1 MRSMRCEIA
10 ALTGLVFALSGCGAG
25 CGKKGGEQAA
35 GPVTPAALAAAPLAA
50 AGPALRDDPAPL
62 PEGIKRGDTCTL
74 PLWLS
79 SPAVGTAPTVVT
91 GDLAG
96 FAGDFQP
103 VEGSGA
109 SAWGGR
115 DAFYRIDLQAG
126 DSYRFA
132 LRAKSGSLGL
142 FGVRTCAS
150 PEQGLLFGE
159 TAGKAVFYTATED
172 GPIWLGVDAKG
183 DYTAAGSYELEVFRL
198 PSPGAEASGPEGA
211 GISGGSDL
219 CDKAPTLAPGKRM
232 LGNSRGATTQ
242 VTQPLKGSGLAWA
255 GPDHF
260 FTLAVKKGATYQ
272 LELDTLG
279 QFAGGLYLLADCGQV
294 AGSALAETSASSPL
308 VWTSDR
314 DGKVVVGVDS
324 SEQGAGGAYQLAV
337 LERPAK

>member
-10 ALTGLVFALSGCGAG
+10 VLSGLVFTLSGCGAG
-25 CGKKGGEQAA
+25 CGKKGSEPAA
-35 GPVTPAALAAAPLAA
+35 GAVTPAALAAAPLAA

-62 PEGIKRGDTCTL
+62 PEGIKRGDTCSL

-79 SPAVGTAPTVVT
+79 SPAVGTAPTVVA

-109 SAWGGR
+109 SSWGGR

-132 LRAKSGSLGL
+132 LRSKSGSLGL
-142 FGVRTCAS
+142 FGVLSCAT

-159 TAGKAVFYTATED
+159 TAGKAVFYTATAD

-198 PSPGAEASGPEGA
+198 SSPGASGPAGA
-211 GISGGSDL
+211 GIAGGSDR
-219 CDKAPTLAPGKRM
+219 CDKAPALVPGKRM

-242 VTQPLKGSGLAWA
+242 VTQPFKGSGLSWA

-294 AGSALAETSASSPL
+294 AGSALAETAASSPL

-314 DGKVVVGVDS
+314 DGTVVVGVDS
-324 SEQGAGGAYQLAV
+324 SGQGAGGAYQLAV

>member
-1 MRSMRCEIA
+1 MSTKGRSLVAM
-10 ALTGLVFALSGCGAG
+10 TGLLVLLVGCGKG
-25 CGKKGGEQAA
+25 CGKKAGEQSAA
-35 GPVTPAALAAAPLAA
+35 PVTPAALAAAPLAA

-79 SPAVGTAPTVVT
+79 TPALGTAPTVVS

-96 FAGDFQP
+96 FAGDFLP
-103 VEGSGA
+103 TEGSGA
-109 SAWGGR
+109 SVWGGR
-115 DAFYRIDLQAG
+115 DAFYRLDLQVG

-132 LRAKSGSLGL
+132 LRAKSGTLGL
-142 FGVRTCAS
+142 FGVRACAA

-183 DYTAAGSYELEVFRL
+183 DYTAAGSFELEVFRL
-198 PSPGAEASGPEGA
+198 PSPGASGPAGA

-219 CDKAPTLAPGKRM
+219 CDKAPLLVPGKRM
-232 LGNSRGATTQ
+232 MGNTKGATTQ
-242 VTQPLKGSGLAWA
+242 VTEPFKGSGLAWA

-260 FTLAVKKGATYQ
+260 FTLAVKTGATYQ

-294 AGSALAETSASSPL
+294 AGSALAETAASSPL

-314 DGKVVVGVDS
+314 DGTVVVGVDS
-324 SEQGAGGAYQLAV
+324 SGQGAGGAYQLAV
-337 LERPAK
+337 LEWPAK

>member
-1 MRSMRCEIA
+1 MSTKGRSLVAM
-10 ALTGLVFALSGCGAG
+10 TGLLVLLVGCGKG
-25 CGKKGGEQAA
+25 CGKKAGEQSAA
-35 GPVTPAALAAAPLAA
+35 PVTPAALAAAPLAA

-79 SPAVGTAPTVVT
+79 TPALGTAPTVVT

-109 SAWGGR
+109 SVWGGR

-132 LRAKSGSLGL
+132 LRAKSGTLGL
-142 FGVRTCAS
+142 FGVRACAA

-198 PSPGAEASGPEGA
+198 PSPGAGASGPAGA
-211 GISGGSDL
+211 GSAGGSDL
-219 CDKAPTLAPGKRM
+219 CDKAPPLVPGKRM
-232 LGNSRGATTQ
+232 MGNSKGATTQ
-242 VTQPLKGSGLAWA
+242 VTEPFKGSGLSWA

-279 QFAGGLYLLADCGQV
+279 QFAGGLYLLADCAQV
-294 AGSALAETSASSPL
+294 AVSALAETAASSPL

-314 DGKVVVGVDS
+314 DGTVVVGVDS
-324 SEQGAGGAYQLAV
+324 SDRGVGGGYQLAV

>member
-1 MRSMRCEIA
+1 MSRKGRSLA
-10 ALTGLVFALSGCGAG
+10 AMTGLLVLLAG
-25 CGKKGGEQAA
+25 CGKGCGKKAEEQAA
-35 GPVTPAALAAAPLAA
+35 VAVTPAALAAAPLAA

-79 SPAVGTAPTVVT
+79 SPEVGTAPTVVS

-109 SAWGGR
+109 SSWAGR

-126 DSYRFA
+126 DSYRFT
-132 LRAKSGSLGL
+132 LRAKTGSLGL
-142 FGVRTCAS
+142 FGVRTCAT

-159 TAGKAVFYTATED
+159 TAGKPVFYTATAE

-198 PSPGAEASGPEGA
+198 PSPGATGPAGA
-211 GISGGSDL
+211 GIAGGSDL
-219 CDKAPTLAPGKRM
+219 CDKAPALVPGKRM
-232 LGNSRGATTQ
+232 MGNSKGATTQ
-242 VTQPLKGSGLAWA
+242 VTEPFKGSGLSWA

-260 FTLAVKKGATYQ
+260 FTLAVKTGATYQ

-294 AGSALAETSASSPL
+294 VGSALAETAASSPL

-314 DGKVVVGVDS
+314 DGTVVVGVDS
-324 SEQGAGGAYQLAV
+324 SARGVGGAYQLAAS
-337 LERPAK
+337 ERPAQ

>member
-1 MRSMRCEIA
+1 MRSKRCEIV
-10 ALTGLVFALSGCGAG
+10 ALTGLLFALSGCGAG
-25 CGKKGGEQAA
+25 CGKKGAEQAA
-35 GPVTPAALAAAPLAA
+35 APVTPAALAAAPLAA

-79 SPAVGTAPTVVT
+79 TPALGTAPTVVT

-96 FAGDFQP
+96 FAGDFLP
-103 VEGSGA
+103 TEGSGA

-142 FGVRTCAS
+142 FGIRNCAT
-150 PEQGLLFGE
+150 PEKSLVLQE
-159 TAGKAVFYTATED
+159 TGGKPVFYTATED

-183 DYTAAGSYELEVFRL
+183 DYSAAGSYELEVFRL
-198 PSPGAEASGPEGA
+198 PSPGAGASGPAGA
-211 GISGGSDL
+211 GSAGGSDL
-219 CDKAPTLAPGKRM
+219 CDKAPPLVPGKRM
-232 LGNSRGATTQ
+232 MGNSKGATTQ
-242 VTQPLKGSGLAWA
+242 VTEPFRGSGLSWA

-260 FTLAVKKGATYQ
+260 FSLAVKKGATYQ
-272 LELDTLG
+272 LELDTMG
-279 QFAGGLYLLADCGQV
+279 QFAGGLYLLADCAQV
-294 AGSALAETSASSPL
+294 AVSALAETAASSPL

-314 DGKVVVGVDS
+314 DGTVVVGVDS
-324 SEQGAGGAYQLAV
+324 SDRGVGGGYQLAV